1 MARRAR
7 LGFVLWCIIAPAAHG
22 LGLGDIDLKS
32 ALNQPLSAEI
42 GLVSATPE
50 ELGNLK
56 VELAG
61 RDTFDRYGIDRP
73 EFLNDL
79 SFRVGK
85 DGRGRDIVRVTSNRA
100 ITEPFVTMLVEAT
113 WPRGRLLREYT
124 VLLDPPVLLP
134 QQAAQAPVQAPQA
147 APQPSRQIQRQ
158 PEASSPAPARPI
170 PRPASAPA
178 ASTPTAASNPGTYG
192 PVQRNQTLWGIATQL
207 APGGGATVNQMMVAL
222 YRANPEA
229 FDGNINRLRRGAVLR
244 VPGAGEIADLSVSQ
258 ATAEVRRQND
268 SFAGAAPA
276 AEPRL
281 RLREPTAADA
291 ATPAAG
297 SGGSTTTGS
306 GAANQAEISR
316 LRDQVEERD
325 RLISVQ
331 DAELQRLQEEL
342 EQLRAAAG
350 GEADVSG
357 ATDESAPEGE
367 DSATPGVDLSS
378 EEIFAEEDPI
388 EADPLGTDEPAE
400 ATAAETQ
407 PPAQPSNQVVR
418 TVQEESFLDTVLG
431 WIARPLVLIVGGLV
445 AFGLIGFLFFKRR
458 SGESAEDITGRWDAL
473 EAETDEDPV
482 SRTATERMRRKAME
496 DDSFV
501 VEEPGAD
508 FTEADEDEL
517 LGDIAEATG
526 THQAVQPAEP
536 ASVNLDETLSSQT
549 AINLD
554 QADPVA
560 EADFHMAYGLY
571 DQAADLLGKALE
583 SAPDRRDLKLKL
595 IEVFFV
601 WGNKDAFLE
610 AARGF
615 REEIGPDA
623 DTDWDKITIMGKQL
637 CPGEELFSG
646 TVDPSATM
654 IDMDLD
660 AGEGPAL
667 DFSLDDTGESKVDM
681 DLMSD
686 SDEEGEI
693 ESADTLAATSGGIGG
708 LDIGAQTA
716 AGLEAVFELDA
727 DGEASNTGA
736 IEDVDLDL
744 SDTVE
749 SPTLET
755 PLDDAETVESPY
767 AEPTV
772 ESPTLENISPD
783 APTMETPTIET
794 PSPDAPTVETPT
806 LESEGGELPTVEQ
819 PALRPAEQTAE
830 IDLDDLGLDLEGLDD
845 LSSELDDI
853 GDTREQPQVDIP
865 DDDDLLSA
873 TGVTQVLGSDDL
885 EDAHTEVLS
894 DDDAT
899 LMAPGVD
906 PTLTGATEAL
916 EVGADGIDLDLDD
929 LSAALEGGETVEQ
942 PVVSSTGAFSRDVF
956 GDDDEAGTSLDLDVG
971 SDHAGRD
978 DPTATEEVGQMD
990 PQTMTEVGTKLDL
1003 ARAYIDMGDPEG
1015 ARSILNE
1022 VLEEGDTT
1030 QQDEARTLMSG
1041 LG

>member
-7 LGFVLWCIIAPAAHG
+7 LGFVLWCIIAPSAHG

-73 EFLNDL
+73 EFLTDL
-79 SFRVGK
+79 AFRVGK
-85 DGRGRDIVRVTSNRA
+85 DGRGRDIVRVTSTRA

-134 QQAAQAPVQAPQA
+134 QQAASAPVQAPQA
-147 APQPSRQIQRQ
+147 APQPSRQIQRGPAPQ
-158 PEASSPAPARPI
+158 PSAPAPAPSQSM
-170 PRPASAPA
+170 PRPTPAPA
-178 ASTPTAASNPGTYG
+178 PSAASNPGTYG

-207 APGGGATVNQMMVAL
+207 APAGGATVNQMMVSL

-244 VPGAGEIADLSVSQ
+244 VPTPGEISDLSVSQ
-258 ATAEVRRQND
+258 ATAEVRRQNE

-276 AEPRL
+276 PEPRL

-291 ATPAAG
+291 AAP
-297 SGGSTTTGS
+297 TTAS
-306 GAANQAEISR
+306 GAARATGSSAADRAEISR
-316 LRDQVEERD
+316 LRDEVEERD
-325 RLISVQ
+325 RLISVR
-331 DAELQRLQEEL
+331 DAELQALQEEL
-342 EQLRAAAG
+342 ERLRGEAAAAG
-350 GEADVSG
+350 GAQPDPAAEV
-357 ATDESAPEGE
+357 GE
-367 DSATPGVDLSS
+367 DTATPGVDLSN
-378 EEIFAEEDPI
+378 EEIFAEEDPA
-388 EADPLGTDEPAE
+388 EADPLGVDTAGEE
-400 ATAAETQ
+400 AADAQQ
-407 PPAQPSNQVVR
+407 PPAQPSTQVVT
-418 TVQEESFLDTVLG
+418 TVTEEGLLDRVLG
-431 WIARPLVLIVGGLV
+431 FLAKPLAWIIGGVLALGL
-445 AFGLIGFLFFKRR
+445 LGFVMVKRR
-458 SGESAEDITGRWDAL
+458 GGESAEDITGRWDAL
-473 EAETDEDPV
+473 EAETDEDTAT
-482 SRTATERMRRKAME
+482 RDATERMRRKAME

-508 FTEADEDEL
+508 FTAEDQDEL
-517 LGDIAEATG
+517 LEDIAEATG
-526 THQAVQPAEP
+526 SHPAVQPAEP
-536 ASVNLDETLSSQT
+536 SSVNLDETLSSQT

-583 SAPDRRDLKLKL
+583 GAPDRRDLKLKL

-615 REEIGPDA
+615 REEIGSGA

-637 CPGEELFSG
+637 CPGEELFAG

-660 AGEGPAL
+660 AGDSPAL

-681 DLMSD
+681 DLVSD
-686 SDEEGEI
+686 GDEEKL
-693 ESADTLAATSGGIGG
+693 ESADTLASTSGGLDG

-716 AGLEAVFELDA
+716 AGLEAVFELDEEGA
-727 DGEASNTGA
+727 RTDTGA
-736 IEDVDLDL
+736 LEDVDLDL

-794 PSPDAPTVETPT
+794 PAPDAPTVETPT
-806 LESEGGELPTVEQ
+806 LESESGELPTVEQ

-853 GDTREQPQVDIP
+853 SDTREQPQVEAA
-865 DDDDLLSA
+865 DDDLLSA

-899 LMAPGVD
+899 MMAPGVD

-916 EVGADGIDLDLDD
+916 DVGEEGIDLDLDD

-942 PVVSSTGAFSRDVF
+942 PVVSNTGAFSRDVF
-956 GDDDEAGTSLDLDVG
+956 GGDSDSDGGLDLDVG
-971 SDHAGRD
+971 TEHAGRD
-978 DPTATEEVGQMD
+978 DPTATEEVGHMD

>member
-61 RDTFDRYGIDRP
+61 RETFDRYGIDRP
-73 EFLNDL
+73 EFLGDL
-79 SFRVGK
+79 TFRVGK
-85 DGRGRDIVRVTSNRA
+85 DGRGRDIVRVTSTRA

-158 PEASSPAPARPI
+158 PTPQPSAPAPSRAMPRPAPA
-170 PRPASAPA
+170 PA
-178 ASTPTAASNPGTYG
+178 PTAAASNPGTYG

-207 APGGGATVNQMMVAL
+207 APAGGATVNQMMVSL

-244 VPGAGEIADLSVSQ
+244 VPGASEIADLSVTQ
-258 ATAEVRRQND
+258 ATAEVRRQNE

-276 AEPRL
+276 PEPRL

-291 ATPAAG
+291 AAP
-297 SGGSTTTGS
+297 TTGS
-306 GAANQAEISR
+306 GSASTTGSSAADRAEISR
-316 LRDQVEERD
+316 LRDEVEERD
-325 RLISVQ
+325 RLISVR
-331 DAELQRLQEEL
+331 DAELQALQEEL
-342 EQLRAAAG
+342 ERLRAAAG
-350 GEADVSG
+350 ETDAGGEMDV
-357 ATDESAPEGE
+357 TVPEGE
-367 DSATPGVDLSS
+367 DSASPGVDLSS
-378 EEIFAEEDPI
+378 EEIFAEEETPEVDPVG
-388 EADPLGTDEPAE
+388 ADAAGEE
-400 ATAAETQ
+400 TAADQT
-407 PPAQPSNQVVR
+407 PAQPSTQVVT
-418 TVQEESFLDTVLG
+418 TVSEEGLLDKIL
-431 WIARPLVLIVGGLV
+431 
-445 AFGLIGFLFFKRR
+445 GFLAKPLAWIIGGVIALGLLGFVVVKRR
-458 SGESAEDITGRWDAL
+458 GGESAEDITGRWDAL
-473 EAETDEDPV
+473 EAETDEDPAT
-482 SRTATERMRRKAME
+482 RDATERMRRKAME

-508 FTEADEDEL
+508 FSAEDQDEL
-517 LGDIAEATG
+517 LEDIAEATG
-526 THQAVQPAEP
+526 SHPAVQPAEP

-615 REEIGPDA
+615 REEIGSGS

-637 CPGEELFSG
+637 CPGEELFAG

-660 AGEGPAL
+660 AGDSPAL
-667 DFSLDDTGESKVDM
+667 DFSLDDTGESKVDL
-681 DLMSD
+681 DLA
-686 SDEEGEI
+686 SDEGDDQL
-693 ESADTLAATSGGIGG
+693 ESADTLASTSGGLDG

-716 AGLEAVFELDA
+716 AGLEAVFDLDEEGARA
-727 DGEASNTGA
+727 DE
-736 IEDVDLDL
+736 EVDLDL

-755 PLDDAETVESPY
+755 PLDDSETIESPY
-767 AEPTV
+767 ADPTV
-772 ESPTLENISPD
+772 ESPTLENISAD

-794 PSPDAPTVETPT
+794 PAPDAPTVETPT

-853 GDTREQPQVDIP
+853 GDTREQPQVETP

-885 EDAHTEVLS
+885 EDAHTEVLT

-899 LMAPGVD
+899 MMAPGVD

-916 EVGADGIDLDLDD
+916 NVGDDGIDLDLDD

-942 PVVSSTGAFSRDVF
+942 PAVSSTGAFSRDVF
-956 GDDDEAGTSLDLDVG
+956 GGESESEGGLDLDVG
-971 SDHAGRD
+971 TDHAGRD
-978 DPTATEEVGQMD
+978 DPTATEEVGHMD